1 MVKAPLA
8 SGFNLLQIRIIVR
21 LLQIQKQIWIL
32 ASLHSSTQNYRCSI
46 QIFLYKK
53 PNLKLGQ
60 QGLSVLRLVRYYLPP
75 KTCMPRSAKTTMKRK
90 SRKSKLIMDFM
101 EFIRDTTRFLRD
113 AQYLNN
119 T

>member
-1 MVKAPLA
+1 M
-8 SGFNLLQIRIIVR
+8 
-21 LLQIQKQIWIL
+21 
-32 ASLHSSTQNYRCSI
+32 
-46 QIFLYKK
+46 
-53 PNLKLGQ
+53 
-60 QGLSVLRLVRYYLPP
+60 LRLIIYYLPP
-75 KTCMPRSAKTTMKRK
+75 KSCMPRSAKTTMKRK

>member
-1 MVKAPLA
+1 
-8 SGFNLLQIRIIVR
+8 
-21 LLQIQKQIWIL
+21 
-32 ASLHSSTQNYRCSI
+32 
-46 QIFLYKK
+46 
-53 PNLKLGQ
+53 
-60 QGLSVLRLVRYYLPP
+60 VLRLVRYYLPP

-119 T
+119 R